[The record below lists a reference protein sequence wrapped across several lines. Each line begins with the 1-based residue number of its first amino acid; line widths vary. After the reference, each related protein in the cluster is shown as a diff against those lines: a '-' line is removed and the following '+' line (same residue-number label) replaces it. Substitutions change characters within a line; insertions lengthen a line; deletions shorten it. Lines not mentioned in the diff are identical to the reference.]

1 MKLSKTDHVFETLKD
16 RIETGILTEGEK
28 LPSLRG
34 AADQFSASKNVVVT
48 AYDKL
53 VAHGL
58 ATSRPGAGFF
68 VKRPSPTTIEPVNLR
83 EASDVVSLLHAQLD
97 RPYEVLVGDGRPP
110 EHWLLTGAPAVTM
123 ATGEAGY
130 GSSHGL
136 LALRERIAAAHIS
149 AGIDVSPTQV
159 VTTFGA
165 NHALDLLI
173 RRFTR
178 PGDTV
183 LVDDPG
189 YYPLFAKL
197 KLAEVKFLGVR
208 RTPKGPDPE
217 ALRAAVEQSH
227 ARLFFTQSLVQNPTG
242 SSIDLP
248 TAHAILQIAER
259 HDMIIVDDDPFTD
272 LPGVTGTRL
281 GQLDQF
287 ARVIQVGSFSKTL
300 SPSLRSGYIIAE
312 THFSQSLA
320 ELKMILAVNS
330 SSYTERLI
338 AETIR
343 SGRYDK
349 VRSGLAKRLK
359 ATRSE
364 GAEKLKNMG
373 FSTFSPVPDGLY
385 DLVSLPDGLSD
396 IDVARD
402 AAKQDIFLAP
412 GSLFYV
418 SNGPHA
424 PSLRINWSRVNDSR
438 FFSFLRKLSKPPR
451 S

>member
-1 MKLSKTDHVFETLKD
+1 MKLSKTDNIFQTLSH
-16 RIETGILTEGEK
+16 RIESGVFAEGAK
-28 LPSLRG
+28 LPSLRD
-34 AADQFSASKNVVVT
+34 AAAQFSASKNVVVT
-48 AYDKL
+48 AYEKL
-53 VAHGL
+53 VAHGV
-58 ATSRPGAGFF
+58 AISRPGAGFF
-68 VKRPSPTTIEPVNLR
+68 VSRSTPTIAEPVNLR

-110 EHWLLTGAPAVTM
+110 EHWLLTSAPAVTM

-130 GSSHGL
+130 GTSHGL
-136 LALRERIAAAHIS
+136 LALRERIASSQIIS
-149 AGIDVSPTQV
+149 GIDVSPTQV

-165 NHALDLLI
+165 NHALDLII
-173 RRFTR
+173 RRFTL

-197 KLAEVKFLGVR
+197 KLAEVKVLGVP
-208 RTPKGPDPE
+208 RTPKGPNPE
-217 ALRAAVEQSH
+217 ALRAAVEHSH
-227 ARLFFTQSLVQNPTG
+227 AKLFFTQSLVQNPTG

-259 HDMIIVDDDPFTD
+259 HDMIVVDDDPFTE
-272 LPGVTGTRL
+272 LPGVAGTRL
-281 GQLDQF
+281 AQLDQLR
-287 ARVIQVGSFSKTL
+287 RVIQVGSFSKTL

-312 THFSQSLA
+312 AQIAKSLA
-320 ELKMILAVNS
+320 ELKMILAINS

-349 VRSGLAKRLK
+349 VRFGLAKRLK
-359 ATRSE
+359 IARSE
-364 GAEKLKNMG
+364 GVEKLKKIG
-373 FSTFSPVPDGLY
+373 FSTFAPIADGLY
-385 DLVSLPDGLSD
+385 GLIGLPDSLSD

-402 AAKQDIFLAP
+402 AAKQGIFLAP
-412 GSLFYV
+412 GSLFYI
-418 SNGPHA
+418 SNGPHK

-438 FFSFLRKLSKPPR
+438 FFSFLRR
-451 S
+451 MI